1 MYACD
6 IPHAIHMCKILED
19 LACVQ
24 NILDIQIKQQ
34 QQQFQDCSKLSLEQ
48 CQYLCKKLFSDRLVC
63 AVIIVFSFE

>member
-24 NILDIQIKQQ
+24 NILDYTATAAILGLFQIV
-34 QQQFQDCSKLSLEQ
+34 LGIAPISLQE
-48 CQYLCKKLFSDRLVC
+48 
-63 AVIIVFSFE
+63 IVF